1 MGRAISDLVCSDAN
15 LLDAARMDSTRLQVR
30 ERKGTGG
37 PVAAPPTGARR
48 TEASQ
53 TGPIIARRET
63 AAGGA
68 GDDTESQDRAHHQTN
83 GKVIRIVKPAT
94 VFGRHRQLVRRKWT
108 YLQQNRGGRPRTD
121 REIERLVLH
130 LAHEN
135 DRSSGRI
142 EGELLKLGYGISD
155 ETGATI
161 LRRHAMPRKGK

>member
-1 MGRAISDLVCSDAN
+1 M
-15 LLDAARMDSTRLQVR
+15 
-30 ERKGTGG
+30 
-37 PVAAPPTGARR
+37 
-48 TEASQ
+48 
-53 TGPIIARRET
+53 
-63 AAGGA
+63 
-68 GDDTESQDRAHHQTN
+68 
-83 GKVIRIVKPAT
+83 KPAT